1 VVAQSTKRRLYA
13 TAAALTCVV
22 GTAGCSDLPEGFQ
35 TACDHLAAAEYAVAD
50 GDSLTA
56 KDELNRA
63 YDWIVPAYEDTQ
75 EDGQRAAL
83 EDFSRA
89 VNAALDNFGTEQGTR
104 ALADA
109 KEACS

>member
-1 VVAQSTKRRLYA
+1 
-13 TAAALTCVV
+13 
-22 GTAGCSDLPEGFQ
+22 
-35 TACDHLAAAEYAVAD
+35 
-50 GDSLTA
+50 
-56 KDELNRA
+56 
-63 YDWIVPAYEDTQ
+63 
-75 EDGQRAAL
+75 L